1 MNRSATFSL
10 IIAVVCTLS
19 AKAAIVF
26 SIEKATPGPI
36 TVGDSAIFYVKM
48 ASSVGNTTNLAGVD
62 FLIDANDPGYTGTS
76 VAGGTFIAGTN
87 NFFSPNGGYGIGF
100 PSSFQVF
107 GANAGTGL
115 TLTTTPAIV
124 STVTLG
130 TLGATPGTYQIKLSS
145 LLAVDPLFNS
155 LPTSD
160 MGPLSYDIV
169 AVPEPGVASL
179 AGLGLG
185 LLFWNRRRR

>member
-26 SIEKATPGPI
+26 SLEKASPGPI
-36 TVGDSAIFYVKM
+36 TVGDSAIFHVKI
-48 ASSVGNTTNLAGVD
+48 ASSVGTISNLAGVD
-62 FLIDANDPGYTGTS
+62 FVIDANDSGYTGNS
-76 VAGGTFIAGTN
+76 VTGGRFIAGTN
-87 NFFSPNGGYGIGF
+87 DFFSPNGGYAIAF

-107 GANAGTGL
+107 GANAGSGL

-124 STVTLG
+124 GTVTLG

-155 LPTSD
+155 LPTSYF
-160 MGPLSYDIV
+160 GPLSYDIV

-185 LLFWNRRRR
+185 LLLWNRRRR